1 MIPQLPWFAFFSM
14 LAPFLIM
21 LREGIEAA
29 LITGIVASYLYR
41 TGRAQWMPA
50 VWLGV
55 FLAVALAL
63 FVGAGLELASAEFP
77 QKAQE
82 LFEAIVGLI
91 AVGVLVPMIFWMR
104 KAARSIKGELEHS
117 IEEALASPAS
127 SGWALIGM
135 VFFAVAREALESVFF
150 LLAIFEQSVGPAAP
164 IGALAGIIGAAAVG
178 YAIFVGGVR
187 INLRLFFRWTGVFI
201 LIVAG
206 GILSASIRSLHE
218 AGLWNALQQ
227 TPFDFSGVLSPS
239 SVAGAILTG
248 LFNYQAAPAAGEM
261 IAWFGFLAVT
271 LYLFLRPEAPPGAT
285 ARPTPAPRNVRA

>member
-1 MIPQLPWFAFFSM
+1 M

-29 LITGIVASYLYR
+29 LITGIVASYLHR

-82 LFEAIVGLI
+82 LFEAVVGLL
-91 AVGVLVPMIFWMR
+91 AVGVLVSMVFWMR

-117 IEEALASPAS
+117 IEEALASPGA

-150 LLAIFEQSVGPAAP
+150 LLAVFQQSTGPAAP
-164 IGALAGIIGAAAVG
+164 IGALLGVVAATAVG

-201 LIVAG
+201 LVVAA

-218 AGLWNALQQ
+218 AGLWNALQE
-227 TPFDFSGVLSPS
+227 TPFDFSGVVSPS
-239 SVAGAILTG
+239 SLTGTILTG
-248 LFNYQAAPAAGEM
+248 MLNYQATPTVGEM

-271 LYLFLRPEAPPGAT
+271 LYLFLRPVSAPRAT
-285 ARPTPAPRNVRA
+285 ARSTPTPRNVRA